1 MYIFSY
7 SSFVCII
14 FCGCFVVFSI
24 MCSVII
30 FLKRVPGVP
39 GAASVVGFVDAE
51 SDRVGQR
58 TKALELK
65 QNKVLFDA

>member
-1 MYIFSY
+1 M
-7 SSFVCII
+7 CII
-14 FCGCFVVFSI
+14 FCGCFVVVFSI

-39 GAASVVGFVDAE
+39 GAASVCVVGFVDAE

>member
-1 MYIFSY
+1 
-7 SSFVCII
+7 
-14 FCGCFVVFSI
+14 

-51 SDRVGQR
+51 SDIELDKGSGVE
-58 TKALELK
+58 TK
-65 QNKVLFDA
+65 

>member
-1 MYIFSY
+1 M
-7 SSFVCII
+7 
-14 FCGCFVVFSI
+14 
-24 MCSVII
+24 
-30 FLKRVPGVP
+30 PGVP

-58 TKALELK
+58 TKAELK

>member
-1 MYIFSY
+1 MCI
-7 SSFVCII
+7 II
-14 FCGCFVVFSI
+14 FCGCFVVVFSI

-39 GAASVVGFVDAE
+39 GAASVYSGFFVDAE

-58 TKALELK
+58 TKDKGSGVETK
-65 QNKVLFDA
+65 